1 MENTLSTIDS
11 TLNNVHETITSVQET
26 IAAAEETISALKVF
40 LPSRDEL
47 ADLIP
52 AQIDLVTMLKF
63 IGIFA
68 ACSILMSLL
77 GRLIFGKRS
86 SLNHALSSAMG
97 IFFILVISTVVY
109 VFDPRSLA
117 QYLSPLPY
125 VAFSGDYLVVFS
137 LLDNDFAL
145 VCDEIL
151 SMIILAFL
159 VNLLDTFTPKG
170 RSFIGWLLLRFVTI
184 VLAMG
189 LHYAVIWASNT
200 YLPGFL
206 VIYAPVLLL
215 IVLITALLM
224 GLLNLILG
232 VVLIAMNPIFGALYT
247 FFFSSLIGKQLTK
260 AIFTTLV
267 LSAVVAAL
275 NYFGTTL
282 LCIAGTALA
291 AYIPLLIVLLIL
303 WYLIG
308 HLL

>member
-1 MENTLSTIDS
+1 MENTLST
-11 TLNNVHETITSVQET
+11 LETAIASVQET
-26 IAAAEETISALKVF
+26 IAAAEETITALKGF
-40 LPSRDEL
+40 LPSADAL
-47 ADLIP
+47 SDLIP
-52 AQIDLVTMLKF
+52 SQVDLMTMLKF

-68 ACSILMSLL
+68 AISVAISLL
-77 GRLIFGKRS
+77 GRVIFGKRS

-97 IFFILVISTVVY
+97 IFFILVISTVIY
-109 VFDPRSLA
+109 VFDPKSLA

-125 VAFSGDYLVVFS
+125 VAFSGDYLMVFPILGS
-137 LLDNDFAL
+137 DFAL
-145 VCDEIL
+145 ICDEVL

-159 VNLLDTFTPKG
+159 VNLLDTYIPKG
-170 RSFIGWLLLRFVTI
+170 KGIIGWYFLRFVTI

-189 LHYAVIWASNT
+189 LHYAVTWASNA

-206 VIYAPVLLL
+206 VTYAPVLLL
-215 IVLITALLM
+215 GILVLALLM
-224 GLLNLILG
+224 GLLNVILG

-260 AIFTTLV
+260 AIFTTFV
-267 LSAVVAAL
+267 LTAVVVAL
-275 NYFGTTL
+275 NYFGATL

>member
-1 MENTLSTIDS
+1 MENTLSTI
-11 TLNNVHETITSVQET
+11 EATIASVQET
-26 IAAAEETISALKVF
+26 IAAAEEAITALKGF
-40 LPSRDEL
+40 LPTTEEL
-47 ADLIP
+47 SDLIP
-52 AQIDLVTMLKF
+52 AQLDLVTMLKF

-68 ACSILMSLL
+68 AVSIVMSLL
-77 GRLIFGKRS
+77 GRVLFGKRS
-86 SLNHALSSAMG
+86 SMNHALSSAMG

-125 VAFSGDYLVVFS
+125 VSFSGEYLVVFP
-137 LLDNDFAL
+137 LLSAEFTL
-145 VCDEIL
+145 ICDEVL

-159 VNLLDTFTPKG
+159 VNLLDTFIPKG
-170 RSFIGWLLLRFVTI
+170 KGVIGWYVLRFLTV

-189 LHYAVIWASNT
+189 LHYAVTWASNAF
-200 YLPGFL
+200 LPGFL
-206 VIYAPVLLL
+206 VTYAPVLLL
-215 IVLITALLM
+215 VILVLALLM
-224 GLLNLILG
+224 GLLKLVMGL
-232 VVLIAMNPIFGALYT
+232 VLVAVNPLFGALAT
-247 FFFSSLIGKQLTK
+247 FFFSTLVGKQLTK
-260 AIFTTLV
+260 AIFTTFILT
-267 LSAVVAAL
+267 AVVAVL